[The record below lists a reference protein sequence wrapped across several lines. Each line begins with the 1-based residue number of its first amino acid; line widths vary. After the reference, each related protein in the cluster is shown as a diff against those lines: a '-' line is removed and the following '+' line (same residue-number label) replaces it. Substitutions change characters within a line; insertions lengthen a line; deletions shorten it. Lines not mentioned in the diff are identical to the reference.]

1 MKGLVVHPSGQ
12 TIEISVSTYKQLQ
25 AEIEAQRKEIEKLK
39 EEVFGEGII
48 QMQGDKLLE
57 LKMLITQ
64 QGEAIGEL
72 CNRLDQFQEFL
83 TEGTKKTS
91 KRAYILA
98 NAVRSASGGYITRS
112 QAGKIL
118 AENGREIAPKTVS
131 DAMIK
136 AAEMYGMIYAKR
148 KNGEL
153 VLAMA

>member
-12 TIEISVSTYKQLQ
+12 TIEISVSTYRQLQ

-39 EEVFGEGII
+39 TEVFGEGII

-98 NAVRSASGGYITRS
+98 NAVRSASGGYITRA
-112 QAGKIL
+112 QARDIL
-118 AENGREIAPKTVS
+118 VENGRRHNAKTIN
-131 DAMIK
+131 DAMLVASK
-136 AAEMYGMIYAKR
+136 TYGLIYAKR
-148 KNGEL
+148 KNGE
-153 VLAMA
+153 VILAVA